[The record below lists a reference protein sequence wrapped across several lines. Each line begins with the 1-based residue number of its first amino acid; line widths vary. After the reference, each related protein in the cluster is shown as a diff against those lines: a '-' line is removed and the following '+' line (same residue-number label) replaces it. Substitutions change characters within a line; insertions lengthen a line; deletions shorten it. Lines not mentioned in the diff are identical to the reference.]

1 MKENKK
7 VMILNVAK
15 FIIENKATIETTA
28 NHFNLSASCI
38 KKYINDKE
46 NLQSLDMETYN
57 DVKKVQQYLIEVGH
71 HVGGKNGIREPK
83 YSDFE
88 AMEIAETMIEEGL
101 SLKQASTR
109 FSIPTSTI
117 YERITNIKDDVIK
130 NELEELFE
138 ANMERFGK

>member
-88 AMEIAETMIEEGL
+88 AMEIAETMIEDGL
-101 SLKQASTR
+101 SLKEASKL
-109 FSIPTSTI
+109 FGIPTSTI
-117 YERITNIKDDVIK
+117 YERITSINDEIIQEKLK
-130 NELEELFE
+130 ELFNE
-138 ANMERFGK
+138 NMNKFGK